1 MKLRKLLMFSVLPG
15 FLLSQTAFSQNPF
28 AKKGN
33 YKSTEAYG
41 MSGCGVASIFIK
53 EKDMLPQVGASV
65 VNNIFAPTQTF
76 AMSSGTSNCV
86 APRSDVALK
95 QEQEVFVTVNFSSLN
110 KEAAQGDGE
119 HISALAEIFGCP
131 QEQFL
136 KLSQEN
142 YNKLFDSSEPTVVLE
157 NYKKELKE
165 HNTLSES
172 CERLI

>member
-1 MKLRKLLMFSVLPG
+1 MKLKKLLIFSALSVFVL
-15 FLLSQTAFSQNPF
+15 SNKAFSQNPF

-53 EKDMLPQVGASV
+53 EKDMLPQIGASV
-65 VNNIFAPTQTF
+65 VNNIFGPTQTF

-86 APRSDVALK
+86 APRSDMALK
-95 QEQEVFVTVNFSSLN
+95 QEQEVFMAANFSSLN
-110 KEAAQGDGE
+110 KEAAQGNGE
-119 HISALAEIFGCP
+119 HISALAEVFGCP

-165 HNTLSES
+165 HNTLSGS